1 MVVIREKVLRPKGVT
16 GLVDKD
22 GAGNVRAVS
31 GSAAPLAVTQTEPGF
46 TPLELLDAALAGC
59 LAISIRHA
67 AKQHG
72 WLDRLGDVS
81 VTILHEKATDLP
93 SRITGFDASYDISG
107 DFSPEERATLIE
119 AAHNLCTVG
128 NTLTNGARIS
138 DV

>member
-1 MVVIREKVLRPKGVT
+1 MVVIREKVLRSKGVV
-16 GLVDKD
+16 GIVSKN
-22 GAGNVRAVS
+22 GAGNVHAVS
-31 GSAAPLAVTQTEPGF
+31 GSDVSLAVTQTEPGF
-46 TPLELLDAALAGC
+46 TPLELLDAAISGC

-81 VTILHEKATDLP
+81 VTILHQKATDLP
-93 SRITGFDASYDISG
+93 SRIIGFEASYDITG
-107 DFSPEERATLIE
+107 DFSAEERATLIE

-128 NTLTNGARIS
+128 NTLTSGARIV